1 MAAPRPGSQDIPDR
15 RAPRRRGMGENPR
28 APRRPARSAARVI
41 SPSGAGARQSFG
53 PRGDAMGSGGAPE
66 ADTTIIMT
74 SL

>member
-1 MAAPRPGSQDIPDR
+1 
-15 RAPRRRGMGENPR
+15 MGENPR